1 MDALNVNIYLY
12 LVFLSENFMK
22 NLKIA
27 TRNSTLALWQANHVK
42 SLLLAEYKD
51 LKCEIIPFITRGD
64 RDKTSSLKFMGVK
77 ALSLKSL
84 KWL

>member
-1 MDALNVNIYLY
+1 
-12 LVFLSENFMK
+12 MK

-42 SLLLAEYKD
+42 SLLLAEHKN
-51 LKCEIIPFITRGD
+51 LKCEIVPFVTQGD
-64 RDKTSSLKFMGVK
+64 RDKKLPLKFMGGN

-84 KWL
+84 NWL